1 MVKVSDT
8 LGKRL
13 LQARSASGMT
23 QGELAEAVGITQ
35 PSYSALERDIS
46 KSTSKIGSL
55 ARLLGV
61 DAYWL
66 ETGEGAMRRSGLS
79 EALTDY
85 ALPPETRRILH
96 SLGKMT
102 ERKRKALLELIAT
115 SD

>member
-1 MVKVSDT
+1 MAKVNET

-13 LQARSASGMT
+13 LQARTASGMT

-66 ETGEGAMRRSGLS
+66 ETGEGPMRRSGLS

-85 ALPPETRRILH
+85 ALPAETRRIIH
-96 SLGKMT
+96 ALGKMT
-102 ERKRKALLELIAT
+102 DRKRKALLELIN
-115 SD
+115 D